1 MDWKNDV
8 IPKVLH
14 KLQHEYTFAPT
25 IRGMYNLASD
35 GVISNTTEHYKGLD
49 RALVDARNAGLIPM
63 DAFVDNTRK
72 IVDINNDTYYSP
84 QNLIAYLVDRL
95 KNLRREYFN
104 SDNIPH
110 TM

>member
-1 MDWKNDV
+1 MASDLLISNRMRKNMDWKNYV

-14 KLQHEYTFAPT
+14 KLQYEYTFSPT
-25 IRGMYNLASD
+25 VRGMLYNLASD

-72 IVDINNDTYYSP
+72 IVDINNDTYWSP
-84 QNLIAYLVDRL
+84 QY
-95 KNLRREYFN
+95 Y
-104 SDNIPH
+104 IPCR
-110 TM
+110 